1 MLSRSYSIVIWLAML
16 TSLFVP
22 ISDIHHTAPLQMLRI
37 TLNADQQVRS
47 WCIPTASDPYS
58 TFAEALRNPTFA
70 SLLSVMQSYGAR
82 QCRTE
87 SQERQALFSQPTE
100 ANQAALVIDFGDGRV
115 QTFCIE
121 LANPTSTTGEEVL
134 RASNLPVVIEYNP
147 GVGAAICKIGDVGTN
162 FPNEP
167 CFAQC
172 TLRPNEPCEYWIY
185 SRMVDGVWQYSQLGA
200 GNVTVQPG
208 DVEGWLWT
216 DSNAEQRNTPPLFR
230 FSDICTGMPPT
241 AIPTATATPTVPTP
255 TRRPTKVPLPTE
267 TPEITREAVLA
278 TPTPTTTPQASATT
292 TNTPNAMPITP
303 SATPIIPT
311 PSPLPSVT
319 ATHAAVVEPTAPPTN
334 EPTAPATT
342 IDEPPTPTPSATATE
357 QSASNTIARA
367 DEPTIAAP
375 TALQAMHI
383 HLPWIEQALSSSAEA
398 VQPAPLPPTTAPTP
412 IPIAPAPN
420 ATNNTPV
427 PQQFGQARSNYLGF
441 AFLAIVLQLVWV
453 WMRRKRGTR

>member
-1 MLSRSYSIVIWLAML
+1 MFSRSYSRLISLGIVLCMFAPTSAMAHAA
-16 TSLFVP
+16 P
-22 ISDIHHTAPLQMLRI
+22 IQLLRI
-37 TLNADQQVRS
+37 TLNADQQIRS
-47 WCIPTASDPYS
+47 WCIPTTSDPYN

-70 SLLSVMQSYGAR
+70 SLLSVMYSNGAR

-134 RASNLPVVIEYNP
+134 RGSNLPVVIEYNP
-147 GVGAAICKIGDVGTN
+147 GVGVAICKIGDIGTD

-172 TLRPNEPCEYWIY
+172 SLRPNEPCEYWIY
-185 SRMVDGVWQYSQLGA
+185 LRMVDGAWQYSQLGA

-216 DSNAEQRNTPPLFR
+216 DSNAGQRNTPPLFR
-230 FSDICTGMPPT
+230 FSDICTGIAPT
-241 AIPTATATPTVPTP
+241 ASPTATATPTLPTP
-255 TRRPTKVPLPTE
+255 TRKPTKVPQPTD
-267 TPEITREAVLA
+267 TPESTREPVLTTH
-278 TPTPTTTPQASATT
+278 TPSATPQASATT
-292 TNTPNAMPITP
+292 THTP
-303 SATPIIPT
+303 SATPITPSTTPRTPT
-311 PSPLPSVT
+311 PMPLSRVT
-319 ATHAAVVEPTAPPTN
+319 STHAALIGPTAPPTN
-334 EPTAPATT
+334 EPTSTATT

>member
-1 MLSRSYSIVIWLAML
+1 MFSRSYSRLISLGIVLCMFAPTSAMAHAA
-16 TSLFVP
+16 P
-22 ISDIHHTAPLQMLRI
+22 IQLLRI
-37 TLNADQQVRS
+37 TLNADQQIRS
-47 WCIPTASDPYS
+47 WCIPTTSDPYN

-70 SLLSVMQSYGAR
+70 SLLSVMYSNGAR

-134 RASNLPVVIEYNP
+134 RGSNLPVVIEYNP
-147 GVGAAICKIGDVGTN
+147 GVGVAICKIGDIGTD

-172 TLRPNEPCEYWIY
+172 SLRPNEPCEYWIY
-185 SRMVDGVWQYSQLGA
+185 LRMVDGAWQYSQLGA

-334 EPTAPATT
+334 EPTSTATT
-342 IDEPPTPTPSATATE
+342 IDEPPTPLPSATVTE
-357 QSASNTIARA
+357 QRALDTIARA

-375 TALQAMHI
+375 TAIQAMHI
-383 HLPWIEQALSSSAEA
+383 HLPWVEQVLSPRAEA
-398 VQPAPLPPTTAPTP
+398 VQPAPLPPTAAPTP
-412 IPIAPAPN
+412 APIAHAPSAASHTP
-420 ATNNTPV
+420 ATNPL
-427 PQQFGQARSNYLGF
+427 GQARRSYLGF
-441 AFLAIVLQLVWV
+441 AILAIVLQLVWV
-453 WMRRKRGTR
+453 WVRRKRSAQ